1 MKSVITVDIP
11 LHTEKEQKEFVLSCE
26 ENFWR
31 QADICADKILAS
43 GSRFV
48 TLAGP
53 TCSGKTTASDRIAG
67 AFVKRGV
74 RLMTVSIDDFYIERS
89 KLMQRAEERGEALD
103 LDSPDTIYID
113 RLAECIEQIRERKV
127 AELPRYNF
135 KIGGCDHVESVNSG
149 EYDMVLVEG
158 IQAIYPNVHSLFHN
172 HELFAAYIRPFSD
185 VALAGEVFASHELR
199 LARRLARD
207 FACRGASPELTLE
220 LWAGV
225 RKNEEI
231 HIIPNEGSVDFA
243 INSTMAYEPSVIRDR
258 LLPLL
263 ASVPADSPYAARAK
277 ELAQRYQRI
286 PSIPEAFVPANSI
299 FREFIGAAR

>member
-74 RLMTVSIDDFYIERS
+74 RLMTV
-89 KLMQRAEERGEALD
+89 
-103 LDSPDTIYID
+103 
-113 RLAECIEQIRERKV
+113 EQIRERKV

-231 HIIPNEGSVDFA
+231 HIIPNEGSVDFS